1 MGDRRALD
9 LSLVE
14 VLNRLNEMERE
25 IHELKLRVGAALSVD
40 RGDVEAAVGDY
51 LALRGEVSRR
61 WVGEPSVLEELGKSR
76 GHER

>member
-9 LSLVE
+9 SSLVG

-40 RGDVEAAVGDY
+40 RGDVETAVGDY
-51 LALRGEVSRR
+51 LALREEVSRR
-61 WVGEPSVLEELGKSR
+61 WVGGPSVLEEFGKSR